1 VENDPMFTPLYV
13 AIGALS
19 WPVVRLLFRL
29 RATGVERLP
38 SSGGFVLAAN
48 HTSNFDPWPVGF
60 PLWPERRLRWM
71 AKVELF
77 KPVLSTVLWHG
88 GAFPVKRGMND
99 VDAIRM
105 AIRVVKGGDVL
116 VMFPEG
122 TRRAKGLRKKHAPR
136 WHSGAARIALA
147 AKAPLVPAAIV
158 GTDRLSRLGP
168 LRVAYGDP
176 VPLDDLRG
184 LGSARAAEIGT
195 ERMMERINELEEGL
209 R

>member
-19 WPVVRLLFRL
+19 WPLMRIVFRL
-29 RATGVERLP
+29 RETGVEHLP
-38 SSGGFVLAAN
+38 SAGGFVLAVN

-71 AKVELF
+71 AKAELF
-77 KPVLSTVLWHG
+77 KPVLSTVLWRG
-88 GAFPVKRGMND
+88 GAFPVRRGMGD
-99 VDAIRM
+99 VDAIRT
-105 AIRVVKGGDVL
+105 AIRVVKNGDVL

-136 WHSGAARIALA
+136 PHSGAARIAIA

-168 LRVAYGDP
+168 LRVAYGEP

-195 ERMMERINELEEGL
+195 ERMMVRINELEESIG
-209 R
+209 